1 MDRHEL
7 PDLRGRMKPHKTLGV
22 SQNASE
28 EEIRGA
34 FRNLAKLYHPDASG
48 RQGSSEKFSRVAQA
62 YKTLKSRE
70 KKEHLINF
78 PVKNTSRSF
87 SSYYTGTGTGTGT
100 PQDVFKLGRLL
111 LFNVDPG
118 LRAFAAVRL
127 GNSGKRSSYAFLRK
141 AFADKNELVLKSV
154 VKAIGTLNIY
164 QSAGELGSLFLRSGI
179 DLKETILDTISG
191 FGSRKGF
198 KNILIMAMKDQDAAI
213 RKKALHIFAVPGG

>member
-7 PDLRGRMKPHKTLGV
+7 PDLRGRMKQHKTLGV

-34 FRNLAKLYHPDASG
+34 FRNLAKQYQHDASG
-48 RQGSSEKFSRVAQA
+48 RQGSSEKFSRVVQA
-62 YKTLKSRE
+62 YKTLTARE

-87 SSYYTGTGTGTGT
+87 SSYYTGTGT

-111 LFNVDPG
+111 LSNVDPG

-141 AFADKNELVLKSV
+141 AFADKNDLVLKSV

-179 DLKETILDTISG
+179 DLKEKILNTING

-198 KNILIMAMKDQDAAI
+198 KNILIMAMKDQDAAM